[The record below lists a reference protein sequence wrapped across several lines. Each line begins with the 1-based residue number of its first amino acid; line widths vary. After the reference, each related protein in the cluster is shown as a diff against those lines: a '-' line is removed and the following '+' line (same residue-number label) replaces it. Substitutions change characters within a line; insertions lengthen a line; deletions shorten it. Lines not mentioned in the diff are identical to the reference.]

1 VQVVLVDTGQ
11 KLLEG
16 NLRFRDGSHDELSV
30 HDPDLND
37 GFVRQ
42 ASLLRK
48 RFRYPQGETVP
59 PFPDADSYGCASPG
73 YLQRVHIGV
82 CGTRRDVAD
91 RIRFFRAGAEGIVQ
105 ATAHRGWMRNGNFP
119 LRSTAG
125 QRNELAFSFTAF
137 APQFP
142 RITAKKKGQG
152 RCSPCPKEILFC
164 DELRPSAFASSGRR
178 GRARPM

>member
-16 NLRFRDGSHDELSV
+16 NLRFRDGSYDELSV

-48 RFRYPQGETVP
+48 RFRNPQSETVS

-73 YLQRVHIGV
+73 YLQRRHIGV
-82 CGTRRDVAD
+82 GGTGMGVAD
-91 RIRFFRAGAEGIVQ
+91 RIRYFRAGAEGIRQ
-105 ATAHRGWMRNGNFP
+105 ATAHSALMRKGNFP

-125 QRNELAFSFTAF
+125 QRNELAFSFTTF

-152 RCSPCPKEILFC
+152 RCSPCPKGIQFC
-164 DELRPSAFASSGRR
+164 DELRPSTFSSSG
-178 GRARPM
+178 